1 MQLEELKAY
10 SIKEHRFL
18 NDINTD
24 AYVLTHN
31 KTGARV
37 VVMPND
43 EENKVFYIGFRTPPK
58 DSTGVAHIVE
68 HTVLCGSDKYP
79 IKDPFVEL
87 CKGSLNTFLNA
98 MTYPDKTVYPVASC
112 NDFDFKNL
120 MDVYLDAVFHPNIYK
135 EEKIFRQEG
144 WHYELEN
151 EEDDLKINGV
161 VYSEMKGAFSDPDD
175 IVERQIMNSVFPDSP
190 YGVESGGDPDVIP
203 ELTYEGFLDF
213 HSKYYH
219 PSNSYIFLYGNCDM
233 AERLDYIDK
242 EYLSAFEKIEVTSDI
257 PTQAPFDER
266 KECIIEYPL
275 TENEDDSDKTYLN
288 LTYCFSDY
296 KDKELPIVLRAFEYA
311 FSGNPAAPLRKALL
325 DAGIGDEIFAS
336 SDCSIKQNL
345 FGFYAK
351 GANPEDKEEFLRIVR
366 EEIERTV
373 KDGFDKKTLLA
384 FLVREEFRYREADF
398 GRTPKGLNYGLDLL
412 DSWLYDDNLAL
423 WHMESLGVYDKL
435 KKAVE
440 TDYFEKLLDK
450 YFLKNN
456 HCVFCMGVPVKGLT
470 LKKENEL
477 SKKLREKKSLLSV
490 EEIKKIVEDTKALR
504 EYQKAPDRL
513 EDLEKIK
520 LLKVS
525 DIRKEVKPDRNFL
538 DNLKGVDFLK
548 QDIFTSGIAYLSM
561 LFDVNSLSTEHVQYL
576 PVLANM
582 LGRLD
587 TKSLS
592 YGDLS
597 NEIKLCSGGM
607 NMAFNSCRN
616 IKTGQGRMFFEINVK
631 FLYENSQ
638 KVFDILSEIVF
649 NTVFDDRDKISEYL
663 SELRSQ
669 GESMLVS
676 SPHTVA
682 LTRVNSYFDKM
693 FKINDMSNGIDAVR
707 FIQNLEDDKDAS
719 LDRIIEEFK
728 ILMPMIFR
736 KENLFI
742 NLTSPKDKSNVLDE
756 ELSAFI
762 DRLYTEEVNKGEI
775 KVECN
780 KGNEAFVFPGQVQFV
795 AMSGE
800 YASKGLEY
808 KGAFNVL
815 RTILAYDY
823 LWNKVRVEGGAYGCF
838 ANFTM
843 TGICSLV
850 SYRDPHINNTLK
862 VFRELPEFV
871 ENFKCSERQMNQYII
886 GAISDADIPQTAWTE
901 GKSNCVYYLTGV
913 SKEDRQSIRDAV
925 LSCTEKDIRA
935 LAENIK
941 AAFKEEY
948 ICVVGA
954 EGKIKENEKLF
965 DRVLNLV
972 E

>member
-1 MQLEELKAY
+1 MKIEDLKNFE
-10 SIKEHRFL
+10 IKEHRFL
-18 NDINTD
+18 HDINTD
-24 AYVLTHN
+24 AYVLSHK

-135 EEKIFRQEG
+135 EENIFRQEG

-151 EEDDLKINGV
+151 KDDELSINGV

-175 IVERQIMNSVFPDSP
+175 IVERQIMNSIFPDTP

-203 ELTYEGFLDF
+203 SLTYSDFLDF

-242 EYLSAFEKIEVTSDI
+242 EYLSNYEKIEVSSEI
-257 PTQAPFDER
+257 STQEAFDKR
-266 KECIIEYPL
+266 RDVVIEYPL
-275 TENEDDSDKTYLN
+275 TENEDDKDKTYLN

-296 KDKELPIVLRAFEYA
+296 RDRELPIVLRAFEYA

-325 DAGIGDEIFAS
+325 DAGIGNEIYAS

-351 GANPEDKEEFLRIVR
+351 GANPEDKDKFLDIIQK
-366 EEIERTV
+366 EIERTV
-373 KDGFDKKTLLA
+373 KEGFDKKTILA
-384 FLVREEFRYREADF
+384 FLVREEFKYREADF
-398 GRTPKGLNYGLDLL
+398 GRIPKGLTYGLDMLE
-412 DSWLYDDNLAL
+412 SWLYDDTLAL
-423 WHMESLGVYDKL
+423 HHMECLDIYKKL
-435 KKAVE
+435 KEAVE
-440 TDYFEKLLDK
+440 TDYFEKLLKK
-450 YFLKNN
+450 YFLDNN
-456 HCVFCMGVPVKGLT
+456 HSVCCLGVPVKGLT

-477 SKKLREKKSLLSV
+477 KEKLQDVKSKLSDA
-490 EEIKKIVEDTKALR
+490 EIKKIIHNTKALR
-504 EYQKAPDRL
+504 EYQKTPDKV

-525 DIRKEVKPDRNFL
+525 DIKKETKPDKNKLF
-538 DNLKGVDFLK
+538 DIKGVKYLK
-548 QDIFTSGIAYLSM
+548 QDIFTSGIAYLTL
-561 LFDVNSLSTEHVQYL
+561 LFDVNSISLEHVKYL
-576 PVLANM
+576 PILSNL
-582 LGRLD
+582 LGRMD
-587 TKSLS
+587 TKNLK
-592 YGDLS
+592 YGELS
-597 NEIKLCSGGM
+597 NEIKLYTGGM
-607 NMAFNSCRN
+607 NMSFNNCRN
-616 IKTGQGRMFFEINVK
+616 IKTGEIKSYFEINVK
-631 FLYENSQ
+631 FLYENKE
-638 KVFDILSEIVF
+638 KVFSILSQILFESIL
-649 NTVFDDRDKISEYL
+649 DDKEKIKEYL

-669 GESMLVS
+669 GESMLIS

-682 LTRVNSYFDKM
+682 LTRATSYFDKM
-693 FKINDMSNGIDAVR
+693 FKMNDISMGIDAVR
-707 FIQNLEDDKDAS
+707 FITSLEKDMDNS
-719 LDRIIEEFK
+719 VDTIISELK
-728 ILMPMIFR
+728 SVIPMIFR

-742 NLTSPKDKSNVLDE
+742 NLTSSKDKQDVLDKD
-756 ELSAFI
+756 LSDFI
-762 DRLYTEEVNKGEI
+762 DKLYTDDYKKEKFEVEL
-775 KVECN
+775 N
-780 KGNEAFVFPGQVQFV
+780 KGNEGFIFPGQVQYV

-800 YASKGLEY
+800 YISKGY
-808 KGAFNVL
+808 KYNGAFNVL
-815 RTILAYDY
+815 RTIMAYDY
-823 LWNKVRVEGGAYGCF
+823 LWNNVRVEGGAYGCF

-843 TGICSLV
+843 SGICSLV

-862 VFRELPEFV
+862 IYRNLVSFL
-871 ENFKCSERQMNQYII
+871 ENFDCNDRQMNQYII
-886 GAISDADIPQTAWTE
+886 GAISDIDVPQTASIE
-901 GKSNCVYYLTGV
+901 GKANCIYYLTGV
-913 SKEDRQSIRDAV
+913 EEKDRQKARDEILNCSKEDIKS
-925 LSCTEKDIRA
+925 
-935 LAENIK
+935 LAGNIK
-941 AAFKEEY
+941 AAFSKEN

-965 DRVLNLV
+965 DKVLNLI
-972 E
+972 